1 MVEERSKSAEG
12 INRLEDIGEIARIGL
27 MFLDGDRLED
37 VLRDKYSTDP
47 DDINYNPEIF
57 NDLKIT
63 LMKIEK
69 INPELGLG
77 TVLWQL
83 RPDNRDMVVPVIIGS
98 ELRHGAKIV
107 APFPPV
113 SPWDIQQPN
122 QWMKTVFDTGIESSV
137 TWNDATTSFYFAVRN
152 SDGDITGV
160 LELQKPA
167 ASVKTVCLE

>member
-1 MVEERSKSAEG
+1 MFEGRAEDAKR
-12 INRLEDIGEIARIGL
+12 INRVEDIREIARIGL
-27 MFLDGDRLED
+27 MFLDGDKLED

-47 DDINYNPEIF
+47 DDINYNSEIF
-57 NDLKIT
+57 NELKII

-107 APFPPV
+107 APFPHV

-122 QWMKTVFDTGIESSV
+122 RWIKTVFTTGIESSV
-137 TWNDATTSFYFAVRN
+137 TWDDATTSFYFAVRN

-167 ASVKTVCLE
+167 VLG